1 MPPEPNPADA
11 ALDLAVI
18 AHLRGFPEDL
28 ERYANLVKHAH
39 PKGKSAVALIIH
51 RPGSGFLRRLC
62 ELVASGEDVV
72 TTAEAARLLRTTP
85 QQLLERLDRGEVPV
99 PEFRD
104 GAKVI
109 WRREVWEEHLRDG
122 RGPA

>member
-1 MPPEPNPADA
+1 VEPKQPS
-11 ALDLAVI
+11 LSVDLEVLR
-18 AHLRGFPEDL
+18 HLQGFPDEL
-28 ERYANLVKHAH
+28 ERYANLLKHAH
-39 PKGKSAVALIIH
+39 PQGRSACGLIIQ
-51 RPGSGFLRRLC
+51 RPGPAGFLRRLC
-62 ELVASGEDVV
+62 ELLVAGEAVV

-85 QQLLERLDRGEVPV
+85 QQLLERLDRGEVPA

-109 WRREVWEEHLRDG
+109 WRREVWEDRLRDG